1 MEARG
6 PRQRDIRGPGRCPG
20 LMASRPL
27 GAQTNRVS
35 AWRWGSSA
43 PTGQPSVS
51 PGQRPGLSA
60 TATVVLTLTLLLAGC
75 AIGPNYKRPVI
86 DTPPAYRGE
95 TTPEAAPID
104 AASLADL
111 PWWQVFQD
119 PVLTGLI
126 EESLANSYDMRIV
139 AARVEQARYAVGVT
153 RADLLPQASY
163 EGAAQRGRFANPL
176 GGDNV
181 TTNQFLGAFQMA
193 WEIDIW
199 GRIRRATEASLADLF
214 ATEDVQRGV
223 ILSLVTVVAQA
234 YFELR
239 ELDLELE
246 IAKRTRDSFQQTL
259 DLFTRRLL
267 GGVGNK
273 LATSRAEAALASTAA
288 TIPDLERQIVAKEN
302 QISILLGRNPGP
314 IARGAV
320 LTEQAYPPDVP
331 AGLPAALLEQRPD
344 ILQAEQNIVA
354 SNALVGVAITNFL
367 PRIGLT
373 TLYGGQST
381 EIENIVKGPGNV
393 WSVGGSLLGPIFQ
406 GGHLYYSYMGSVAS
420 WEEAKLAYEQTVL
433 NALGEVSNTL
443 VARQRFAESRVEL
456 ERQVT
461 ALQESVRLSTLR
473 YTGGLA
479 TYYEVLEAQQQ
490 LFPAEN
496 TLARTQLNQL
506 VAVVQ
511 LYRALGGGWRAEEER
526 HPEQYPMHREVL
538 DKIVPGGGRP
548 E

>member
-1 MEARG
+1 MMQSQRHLS
-6 PRQRDIRGPGRCPG
+6 PRPRAGGTR
-20 LMASRPL
+20 
-27 GAQTNRVS
+27 
-35 AWRWGSSA
+35 AWRH
-43 PTGQPSVS
+43 VV
-51 PGQRPGLSA
+51 A
-60 TATVVLTLTLLLAGC
+60 TAFSLTLCSC
-75 AIGPNYKRPVI
+75 ALGPNYQRPAI
-86 DTPPAYRGE
+86 DTPPAYRSE
-95 TTPEAAPID
+95 APEAAPVD
-104 AASLADL
+104 ATSLADL

-119 PVLTGLI
+119 PVLKGLI
-126 EESLANSYDMRIV
+126 EDALANSYDMRIV
-139 AARVEQARYAVGVT
+139 AARVEQARYTVGVT

-163 EGAAQRGRFANPL
+163 EGAAQRGRVVNPL
-176 GGDNV
+176 GNDNV
-181 TTNQFLGAFQMA
+181 TGNQFLGAFQMA

-223 ILSLVTVVAQA
+223 ILSLVTGVAQA

-246 IAKRTRDSFQQTL
+246 IARRTRASFQQTL
-259 DLFTRRLL
+259 DLFTRQLL

-273 LATSRAEAALASTAA
+273 LATSRAAAALAGTAA
-288 TIPDLERQIVAKEN
+288 SIPDLERQIVAKEN

-314 IARGAV
+314 IARGTL
-320 LTEQAYPPDVP
+320 LTEQTYPPDVP
-331 AGLPAALLEQRPD
+331 AGLPAALLERRPD
-344 ILQAEQNIVA
+344 ILQAEQNMVA
-354 SNALVGVAITNFL
+354 SNALVGVAVTNFL

-393 WSVGGSLLGPIFQ
+393 WGVGGSLLGPIFQ
-406 GGHLYYSYMGSVAS
+406 GGRLYYSYKGSVAV
-420 WEEAKLAYEQTVL
+420 WEEATLAYEQTVL
-433 NALGEVSNTL
+433 TALGEVSNTL
-443 VARQRFAESRVEL
+443 VARQKFAAARFEL
-456 ERQVT
+456 EHQVK
-461 ALQESVRLSTLR
+461 ALQDSVRLATLR
-473 YTGGLA
+473 FTGGLS

-526 HPEQYPMHREVL
+526 QPAQYPMRREVL
-538 DKIVPGGGRP
+538 DKLVPGGGQP